1 MTLDSP
7 AGFLDNEKQKAG
19 QFATYAWLLIG
30 VYLFYRHPEARF
42 LSWQAAAYFVVG
54 TFVAAVVFGWLVY
67 GLQRLTAKYALF
79 FIKRPSGSA
88 AVFIYLVGIV
98 LMGVELVV
106 IYIVASEVVDLLH
119 R

>member
-7 AGFLDNEKQKAG
+7 ARFLNSEKQKAG

-79 FIKRPSGSA
+79 FIKRPSRSA
-88 AVFIYLVGIV
+88 AVFITLVGFV
-98 LMGVELVV
+98 LMGIELVV
-106 IYIVASEVVDLLH
+106 IYIVASEVFDRLH